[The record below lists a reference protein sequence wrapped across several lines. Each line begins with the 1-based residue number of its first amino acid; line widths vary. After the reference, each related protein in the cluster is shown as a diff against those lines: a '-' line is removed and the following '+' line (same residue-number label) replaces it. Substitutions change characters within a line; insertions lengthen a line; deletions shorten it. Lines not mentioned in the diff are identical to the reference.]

1 MPPALV
7 TVGASVH
14 EAAVFLYGDGIA
26 GERIGLQARR
36 PSAFDADPVLPLQP
50 RITRLAKRFRS
61 LQTQGELDLPCLFGI
76 EDPQGGIQHLP
87 VARTEDGCLC
97 ASPAAGGHRKADYL
111 QAIADDGEPHLAS
124 GIIEAGP
131 HPDRERRT
139 AASGRGP
146 LFVAPGSG
154 RRARRRLAAGP
165 ANNRGSVM
173 IKATPIR

>member
-36 PSAFDADPVLPLQP
+36 PSAFDADPVIPLQP

-76 EDPQGGIQHLP
+76 EDPQGGMQHLP
-87 VARTEDGCLC
+87 VARVGR
-97 ASPAAGGHRKADYL
+97 PK
-111 QAIADDGEPHLAS
+111 
-124 GIIEAGP
+124 IEW
-131 HPDRERRT
+131 
-139 AASGRGP
+139 
-146 LFVAPGSG
+146 L
-154 RRARRRLAAGP
+154 
-165 ANNRGSVM
+165 
-173 IKATPIR
+173 